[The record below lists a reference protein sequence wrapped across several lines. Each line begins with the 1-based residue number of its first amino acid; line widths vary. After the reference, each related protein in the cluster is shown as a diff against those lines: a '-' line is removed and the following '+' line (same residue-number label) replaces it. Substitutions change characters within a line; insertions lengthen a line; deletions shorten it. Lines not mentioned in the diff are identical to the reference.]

1 MFCLEE
7 LESRLDELKA
17 KIKIEDAKAEIK
29 LTKPDIIKFI
39 NKAIRK
45 EPMQIIKLLV
55 KEVVFF
61 EERIEVY
68 YNIKDK
74 RPDGDDT
81 HQAFCFYTCKIAEYD
96 MLLYI

>member
-45 EPMQIIKLLV
+45 EPVQIIKLLV

-68 YNIKDK
+68 YNIKDNLQNYK
-74 RPDGDDT
+74 NFKNG
-81 HQAFCFYTCKIAEYD
+81 
-96 MLLYI
+96 